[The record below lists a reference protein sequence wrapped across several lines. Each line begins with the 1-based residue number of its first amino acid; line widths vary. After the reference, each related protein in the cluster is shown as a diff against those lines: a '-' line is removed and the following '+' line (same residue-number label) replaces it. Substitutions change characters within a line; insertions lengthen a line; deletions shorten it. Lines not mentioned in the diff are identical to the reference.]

1 MELIFNIDYE
11 QLLHLISQL
20 PEEQQEKLLEDLQKK
35 SKVKPSSKAK
45 KSQPLTDLQKLLLQ
59 APTWTDEEYQQYKEA
74 KKHLNQFRTQ

>member
-1 MELIFNIDYE
+1 MELTFNIDYE

-35 SKVKPSSKAK
+35 SKTKPSSKAK